1 MPLDVYSATRLA
13 TAWLSEQNA
22 VPVERTLS
30 RGHSHDGRAWKFR
43 VHYMH
48 PEYNMEFFLAQLLVK
63 EDGSVAVLQDKRE
76 HVRKIL
82 SKPNGLRRE
91 ARFFT
96 ALEARTALTPE
107 WFLKVERAG
116 SYVDV
121 RGIDG
126 FAHVKIGEKTL
137 KMPFQIKSSKTNK
150 KDFLAKYSHLPKV
163 VEVIVADDWSTDD
176 QLRQRI
182 YSATGEV
189 RSKILKGNLT
199 IAGYKQQVT
208 TFFQA
213 AR

>member
-1 MPLDVYSATRLA
+1 MPLDVYSATQLA
-13 TAWLSEQNA
+13 TAWLSEQNDL
-22 VPVERTLS
+22 PLERILS
-30 RGHSHDGRAWKFR
+30 RGHSHDGRTWKFR
-43 VHYMH
+43 VHYTH

-63 EDGSVAVLQDKRE
+63 EEGSVVVLQDKRE
-76 HVRKIL
+76 HVQKIL

-96 ALEARTALTPE
+96 ALEVRTALTPE

-116 SYVDV
+116 SYIDV
-121 RGIDG
+121 RGI
-126 FAHVKIGEKTL
+126 AHVRISEKTL
-137 KMPFQIKSSKTNK
+137 KMPIQVKSSKTNK

-189 RSKILKGNLT
+189 RSKILRGTLT
-199 IAGYKQQVT
+199 ITDYKQQVT